1 MLQQKRIKDEEKK
14 HVYACVL
21 HGKIVAYLFLGMLFR
36 NLPVSE
42 AVPGIS
48 VGNAYRKY
56 KTINWLFLGKCWK
69 DEKIDICKV

>member
-1 MLQQKRIKDEEKK
+1 MLQQKRIRDEEK

-48 VGNAYRKY
+48 VGNDYRKY
-56 KTINWLFLGKCWK
+56 KNN
-69 DEKIDICKV
+69 